1 MEFAPADFYNPHNI
15 TILTDVLT
23 LIEDA
28 AYRSMLDEKPELLV
42 EAINK
47 ISFPPGCPYTPLRC
61 FNLTYAFEQA
71 PALSDIAE
79 LLWYLYAPS
88 KAKMTAHAKEKG
100 LSLREAKE
108 ELCRHRAQALRGHFT
123 HAWRLYDAQIHDK
136 ILEAVYGIVN
146 EVVTQSIWELP
157 SPALPVTGRQL
168 YRIATNEEE
177 TQRKRR
183 MSFGSGG
190 RSRI

>member
-1 MEFAPADFYNPHNI
+1 MPKKSKWLEMEFAPADFYNPHNI

-42 EAINK
+42 EAVNK

-79 LLWYLYAPS
+79 LLWYLYVSS
-88 KAKMTAHAKEKG
+88 KAKMTAHAKIYEKAKG
-100 LSLREAKE
+100 QQTKRSGKDGARRSNRNSLNW
-108 ELCRHRAQALRGHFT
+108 T
-123 HAWRLYDAQIHDK
+123 M
-136 ILEAVYGIVN
+136 N
-146 EVVTQSIWELP
+146 
-157 SPALPVTGRQL
+157 
-168 YRIATNEEE
+168 
-177 TQRKRR
+177 
-183 MSFGSGG
+183 
-190 RSRI
+190 